1 MARFDRIKKVL
12 MERDELTAEQ
22 ADSLINEAMID
33 LNERISSQEIS
44 LLEIDDF

>member
-33 LNERISSQEIS
+33 LNERIKIGRAHV
-44 LLEIDDF
+44 